1 MLNTEQQEL
10 FVRAAIEIA
19 RADGA
24 HTPYEEALLAHI
36 ARETGFLLEATP
48 EDWATAKERIPRA
61 FANQAP
67 AARAFLM
74 ELAAVAVVDGA
85 HDPRE
90 HELLVEVGES
100 LAVPAAAVDRFLD
113 FYGRLQAIY
122 AEGQTLVTYSSLP
135 TRT

>member
-1 MLNTEQQEL
+1 MLNTDQQEL

-36 ARETGFLLEATP
+36 ARETGFLLDTAPEAWP
-48 EDWATAKERIPRA
+48 IAQQRIARA

-90 HELLVEVGES
+90 YELLVEIAES
-100 LAVPAAAVDRFLD
+100 LGIPATDVDDFLD
-113 FYGRLQAIY
+113 FYGRLLAIY
-122 AEGQTLVTYSSLP
+122 AEGQTLVTYSS
-135 TRT
+135 RSNRS